1 MVAEYPEQGSGF
13 RRFFESDYERMF
25 HTLFLACGNR
35 EEAEDFVQEAM
46 ARAFERWEQVQAAQS
61 PTSYVYKIA
70 FNLLRR
76 RRRRD
81 ALARRLLRR
90 EVEAEDPTADVER
103 RVLVVEALMALPLT
117 QREVVVLVYWR
128 GMTSE
133 EAANILGIKPGA
145 VRARLHR
152 GRDALRRLLGGDHES

>member
-1 MVAEYPEQGSGF
+1 MVAEDREQGSGF
-13 RRFFESDYERMF
+13 RSFFESDYERMF

-46 ARAFERWEQVQAAQS
+46 ARALERWEQVQAAQS
-61 PTSYVYKIA
+61 PTGYVYKIA
-70 FNLLRR
+70 FKLLRR

-90 EVEAEDPTADVER
+90 EVETDPTSDVER
-103 RVLVVEALMALPLT
+103 RALVVEALKALPLT
-117 QREVVVLVYWR
+117 QREVVLLVYWR

-145 VRARLHR
+145 VRARLQR